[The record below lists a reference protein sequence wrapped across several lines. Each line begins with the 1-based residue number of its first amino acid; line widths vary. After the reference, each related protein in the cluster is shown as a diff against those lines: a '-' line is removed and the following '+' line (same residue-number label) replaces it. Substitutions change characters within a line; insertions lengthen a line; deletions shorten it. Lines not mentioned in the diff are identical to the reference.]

1 MPCSICRTRSALLA
15 TLAKHIDRRHLRQ
28 VDLLAVLGLT
38 NDRLIK
44 LLAAGERREIL
55 RATGALAEMPSTE
68 RSICRHD
75 SVYPVALE
83 SLPCPPALLN
93 YVGERDRLL
102 ELLSRPVVAL
112 VGGRKH
118 TSYGAGAAFILGAG
132 LAQAG
137 ITVINGLGREI
148 ESGAHFGAM
157 HTGGATI
164 AVTPG
169 GADIPYPSYL
179 DHLHAQIRRTGAAIS
194 ELPLGH
200 SPPLPWCFT
209 ARSRIVAALA
219 TVVVVIEAVNDAGC
233 LHTAQFAHDL
243 GREVGALPG
252 RITDPPARGANLLL
266 RDGAHPIL
274 EVQDI
279 LDLLPVGHR
288 CATGARPARDG
299 YLP

>member
-1 MPCSICRTRSALLA
+1 LPCSICRTRSALLA
-15 TLAKHIDRRHLRQ
+15 TLAEHIHRRHLRQ
-28 VDLLAVLGLT
+28 TDLLTVLGLP
-38 NDRLIK
+38 NDRLIAIFAAGQRRETFR
-44 LLAAGERREIL
+44 AAGE
-55 RATGALAEMPSTE
+55 LAEKPSTE

-75 SVYPVALE
+75 SSYPAALE
-83 SLPCPPALLN
+83 SLTCPPALLN
-93 YVGERDRLL
+93 YVGKRDRLL
-102 ELLSRPVVAL
+102 DLLSRPVVAL

-137 ITVINGLGREI
+137 VTVINGLGQEI

-157 HTGGATI
+157 HTGGATV

-169 GADIPYPSYL
+169 GADVPYPSYL
-179 DHLHAQIRRTGAAIS
+179 DHLHAQIGRTGAVLS

-219 TVVVVIEAVNDAGC
+219 KVVVVIEAVNDAGC

-243 GREVGALPG
+243 GREVAALPG

-279 LDLLPVGHR
+279 LDLLF
-288 CATGARPARDG
+288 GAH
-299 YLP
+299 

>member
-1 MPCSICRTRSALLA
+1 LPCSTCRTRSALLA
-15 TLAKHIDRRHLRQ
+15 TLAEHIDRRHLRQ
-28 VDLLAVLGLT
+28 TDLLAVLGLA
-38 NDRLIK
+38 NGRLIEIF
-44 LLAAGERREIL
+44 AAGERREVL
-55 RATGALAEMPSTE
+55 RAAGELAEKPSTA

-75 SVYPVALE
+75 SSYPAALE
-83 SLPCPPALLN
+83 SLTCPPALLN

-137 ITVINGLGREI
+137 VTVINGLGQEI

-157 HTGGATI
+157 HTGGATV

-169 GADIPYPSYL
+169 GADVPYPSYL
-179 DHLHAQIRRTGAAIS
+179 DHLHAQIGRTGAVLS

-200 SPPLPWCFT
+200 SPPLSWCFT

-219 TVVVVIEAVNDAGC
+219 KVVVVIEAVNDAGC

-279 LDLLPVGHR
+279 LDLLFGVH
-288 CATGARPARDG
+288 
-299 YLP
+299 